1 MPTIRIHSLYEAF
14 INITVASPR
23 PEGVPSYIIPSA
35 KLHDQ
40 IAATIRGIM
49 REYKHLAEHE
59 TWVASQ
65 FRVQTYLPTNSALP
79 TGNNGYYAV
88 RTLDPAG
95 SVVEVNEDFMLDV
108 LRIRYA
114 LVFAILPASV
124 LDDDGDAFE
133 RYWQKAFKD
142 LFVTGYSLSGVFIPD
157 DDMERDDTKT
167 TIDIQLEM
175 GGAKATMPFNKS
187 PS

>member
-1 MPTIRIHSLYEAF
+1 VPAIRIHSLYEAF
-14 INITVASPR
+14 VNITVASPR
-23 PEGVPSYIIPSA
+23 PEGVPSYIIPAA
-35 KLHDQ
+35 KYHDE
-40 IAATIRGIM
+40 IAAKIRGIL
-49 REYKHLAEHE
+49 REYKHLAENE
-59 TWVASQ
+59 TWVASAY
-65 FRVQTYLPTNSALP
+65 RVQTYLPTNAALP

-95 SVVEVNEDFMLDV
+95 SIPEVDEKFMLDV
-108 LRIRYA
+108 LRLRYS

-142 LFVTGYSLSGVFIPD
+142 LFVTGYSMTGVFIPGD
-157 DDMERDDTKT
+157 EMDRDDTKT

-175 GGAKATMPFNKS
+175 GGAKGTMRFDKS
-187 PS
+187 PG